1 MIDFHRLSLSQ
12 REDYEKFLFCSD
24 RQGCE
29 YSFANLFLWGRQKAA
44 FREDFVLLFSN
55 FGKHSI
61 YPFPVGCGDPKP
73 MLDAVI
79 ADARKRG
86 IAFRL
91 SCLTA
96 EDCDYVQQHYPDRFR
111 FHLDRDHFDYV
122 YAIDDLAD
130 LAGRKYQRKRNHL
143 HRFHDAHP
151 NTYTQ
156 PLTAEN
162 CHIAKALAEDWYA
175 DRLRS
180 DPEGDFILE
189 QTALDRLFANFDA
202 LKMEGMILFDGEI
215 PLAFTMASR
224 LSQDTFDV
232 HFEKAAPGFE
242 EAYPAINQSF
252 ARYLREKYPQIRYL
266 NREDDMGIPGLRKAK
281 ESYCPH
287 HMVEKYWARLWEDE
301 DEN

>member
-1 MIDFHRLSLSQ
+1 MIDFHRLTLAQ
-12 REDYEKFLFCSD
+12 REEYESYLFSSD

-29 YSFANLFLWGRQKAA
+29 YSFANLLMWGRQKAS
-44 FREDFVLLFSN
+44 FREDFVLLFSH

-61 YPFPVGCGDPKP
+61 YPFPVGHGDPKP
-73 MLDAVI
+73 MIDDI
-79 ADARKRG
+79 ITDARERG

-91 SCLTA
+91 SGLSGD
-96 EDCDYVQQHYPDRFR
+96 DCEFLQQHYPDRFR

-122 YAIDDLAD
+122 YSIDDLAD

-151 NTYTQ
+151 DYRAL
-156 PLTAEN
+156 PLTEEN
-162 CHIAKALAEDWYA
+162 LHLAAALAADWYA
-175 DRLRS
+175 DREKN
-180 DPEGDFILE
+180 DPEGDYILE
-189 QTALDRLFANFDA
+189 KTALDRA
-202 LKMEGMILFDGEI
+202 LSNYSRLNMEGLLLMEGDKA
-215 PLAFTMASR
+215 LAFTMASR
-224 LSQDTFDV
+224 LSSDTFDV

-242 EAYPAINQSF
+242 EAYGAVNQSF
-252 ARYLREKYPQIRYL
+252 ARYLREKYPQARFL
-266 NREDDMGIPGLRKAK
+266 NREEDMGLPGLRKAK